1 MSVFALGLNHNTASL
16 DLRGRFA
23 FAPEQLASTLQ
34 AFRGRLRE
42 AREVFERDYLIAQIS
57 RFSGNISRTA
67 EFVGMERSA
76 LHRKLKA
83 LGVG

>member
-1 MSVFALGLNHNTASL
+1 MDDVRSEIVKSIPPAGVSILSCAGIPLSEWVYL
-16 DLRGRFA
+16 V
-23 FAPEQLASTLQ
+23 TLI
-34 AFRGRLRE
+34 
-42 AREVFERDYLIAQIS
+42 YLIAQIS